1 MEQQAW
7 IRKQNSNPP
16 EIEIREKNGVTYL
29 AFPALDETGL
39 VSHAFSTRHGGASE
53 GVFSTMNFS
62 FTRNDDPAHVM
73 ENYRRMASILG
84 TDVDRMVLSY
94 QTHTINVRTVTEAD
108 AGKGIGKE
116 RDYQDMD
123 GLITNIPG
131 IRW

>member
-53 GVFSTMNFS
+53 GVS
-62 FTRNDDPAHVM
+62 P
-73 ENYRRMASILG
+73 
-84 TDVDRMVLSY
+84 
-94 QTHTINVRTVTEAD
+94 Q
-108 AGKGIGKE
+108 
-116 RDYQDMD
+116 
-123 GLITNIPG
+123 
-131 IRW
+131 